1 MNNKIFN
8 RLAISFFTSVILLST
23 PKVFAQNVQSQV
35 SQKEPEPLEFDLA
48 NISGSTQSQEVI
60 RNSEATTTASQ
71 ATQFSQ
77 ASLTEQTDSVSDPLG
92 GLFVTFVFITY
103 ILVGL
108 QYRKHR
114 IHRATL
120 LLQQIETLERIWNM
134 QSHR

>member
-1 MNNKIFN
+1 MKSKFFNPLVSLAMSVLLLSVVNKAF
-8 RLAISFFTSVILLST
+8 AQDVAQTSVDEPQALMFDLETSSATGSMKLPTTIQPAQST
-23 PKVFAQNVQSQV
+23 QANSAIERAQV
-35 SQKEPEPLEFDLA
+35 SEPVGA
-48 NISGSTQSQEVI
+48 
-60 RNSEATTTASQ
+60 
-71 ATQFSQ
+71 
-77 ASLTEQTDSVSDPLG
+77 
-92 GLFVTFVFITY
+92 LFVTFVFVY

>member
-1 MNNKIFN
+1 MKSKFFNPLVSLAMSVLLLSVVNKAF
-8 RLAISFFTSVILLST
+8 AQDVAQTSVDEPQALMFDLETSSATGSMKLPTTIQPAQST
-23 PKVFAQNVQSQV
+23 QANSTIERAQV
-35 SQKEPEPLEFDLA
+35 SEPVGA
-48 NISGSTQSQEVI
+48 
-60 RNSEATTTASQ
+60 
-71 ATQFSQ
+71 
-77 ASLTEQTDSVSDPLG
+77 
-92 GLFVTFVFITY
+92 LFVTFVFVY

>member
-1 MNNKIFN
+1 MKSKFFN
-8 RLAISFFTSVILLST
+8 PLVSLATSVLLLSVVNKASGQDVVPT
-23 PKVFAQNVQSQV
+23 SLDEPQALMFDLETSSATGSMIPTTIQPAQSTQANSAIEMDQV
-35 SQKEPEPLEFDLA
+35 SEP
-48 NISGSTQSQEVI
+48 V
-60 RNSEATTTASQ
+60 
-71 ATQFSQ
+71 
-77 ASLTEQTDSVSDPLG
+77 G
-92 GLFVTFVFITY
+92 GLFVTFVLVVY